1 MIFSSFSAKIG
12 DSIEVKSK
20 IIKKSKAEK
29 KYTDSISSGNAA
41 IFISKDP
48 YNSNRIIIN
57 MGNIPPKQEIIF
69 KSEFIQFI
77 ESSNLYEFELFRNLS
92 IFIWKD
98 SIFQNSEIKG
108 TIEINTKNRINK
120 IDKKLLYEKINIIE
134 EKYLDENK
142 CQYLIKY
149 EYKNLPTLS
158 FYNSDLYITSNK
170 IFLKLKKMDLFH
182 FIKNLLRKM
191 KLIILFNINL
201 IKKN

>member
-1 MIFSSFSAKIG
+1 
-12 DSIEVKSK
+12 
-20 IIKKSKAEK
+20 
-29 KYTDSISSGNAA
+29 
-41 IFISKDP
+41 
-48 YNSNRIIIN
+48 